1 MSIKELENIKRRHEV
16 KMKSLSM
23 TYISRTSSVNFE
35 QEAVNAVGNNLKALM
50 LKLEQ
55 QYLVIERLY

>member
-23 TYISRTSSVNFE
+23 TYISRTASVNFE
-35 QEAVNAVGNNLKALM
+35 QEAVNAVGNNLKTIM
-50 LKLEQ
+50 LKLE
-55 QYLVIERLY
+55 